1 MEYLIGQDFA
11 LKVNRGAMFENG
23 NNRDVWYQ
31 VPHYLWGDDV
41 ALQADTVRG
50 HFQCKGD
57 GKSYRRQ
64 L

>member
-50 HFQCKGD
+50 DF
-57 GKSYRRQ
+57 
-64 L
+64 